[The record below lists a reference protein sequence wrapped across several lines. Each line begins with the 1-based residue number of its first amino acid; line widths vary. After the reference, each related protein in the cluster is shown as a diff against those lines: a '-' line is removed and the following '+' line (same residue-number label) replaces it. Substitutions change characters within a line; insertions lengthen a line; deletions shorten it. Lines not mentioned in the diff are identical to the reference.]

1 MQYAVSMPAAVQV
14 ATVPA
19 APKSTS
25 SGCAVTTSTRVTSV
39 RTLTDRRGVDTIAP
53 YDLCAWPVGTQDIGL
68 TPR

>member
-1 MQYAVSMPAAVQV
+1 MQYATSMPAAVQV

-39 RTLTDRRGVDTIAP
+39 RTLTDRRGVDTDAP
-53 YDLCAWPVGTQDIGL
+53 YDCARAVGTRTPA